1 MDTVTESAMAIA
13 IAKSGGIGIIH
24 RNLDMKKQSKEVEK
38 VKKKNLFV
46 GAAIGTNI
54 DDLKRASM
62 LIDSGVDL
70 IVIDT
75 AHGHSEKVLKTL
87 SKLKKISSNIPI
99 CVGNIATGE
108 AAKKLHNAG
117 ADIIKVGIGP
127 GSICTTRMVAGI
139 GVPQITAVMEVCNA
153 LKGRK
158 MKTAKDYLEEAN
170 KVVKKIDVNKA
181 IEIHK
186 NKSAIFIDV
195 RDSSDIAKT
204 GSIEGSL
211 KIQRGLIEF
220 VADEGTEFYNDN
232 LQKDSEIILVCGAGG
247 QAALTGKTLI
257 DMGYEN
263 VLNVG
268 AIGDW
273 EKNGGPISR

>member
-1 MDTVTESAMAIA
+1 
-13 IAKSGGIGIIH
+13 
-24 RNLDMKKQSKEVEK
+24 
-38 VKKKNLFV
+38 
-46 GAAIGTNI
+46 
-54 DDLKRASM
+54 
-62 LIDSGVDL
+62 
-70 IVIDT
+70 
-75 AHGHSEKVLKTL
+75 
-87 SKLKKISSNIPI
+87 
-99 CVGNIATGE
+99 
-108 AAKKLHNAG
+108 
-117 ADIIKVGIGP
+117 
-127 GSICTTRMVAGI
+127 
-139 GVPQITAVMEVCNA
+139 
-153 LKGRK
+153 
-158 MKTAKDYLEEAN
+158 MKTAKDYLDEAN

-257 DMGYEN
+257 DMGYKN

-273 EKNGGPISR
+273 EKNGGPSSR